1 MPLSFLSLSLYSYEY
16 LYALAQNARASP
28 SEERLFKNS
37 RFYPLQKTLE
47 NPKFHF
53 KLKKSPTVIPKQNAR
68 VKEREEEIENNTHT
82 HTDTHTHTERER
94 EMVRLYVVRLLFFY
108 PCDIHVYI

>member
-82 HTDTHTHTERER
+82 HTDTHTHRERER